1 MNCTPLQGEI
11 SLGKH
16 VSYKFDG
23 SVESREVDSE
33 SVFSMEANYSKVG
46 EPLEEQQTPVAE
58 TELGAASDVLS
69 KQSSSKISPADN
81 PKSAYLHPK
90 KMYHFHP
97 NPKLCGYRQVPQIQ
111 HRYPMSQSG
120 S

>member
-58 TELGAASDVLS
+58 TEL
-69 KQSSSKISPADN
+69 
-81 PKSAYLHPK
+81 
-90 KMYHFHP
+90 
-97 NPKLCGYRQVPQIQ
+97 
-111 HRYPMSQSG
+111 
-120 S
+120 